1 VKKRA
6 AAADAA
12 AAAASALEGQM
23 QALQEQL
30 ASATGDSAVSVER
43 CAVLQ
48 QQLLVRAHI
57 IALCSRPC

>member
-1 VKKRA
+1 
-6 AAADAA
+6 
-12 AAAASALEGQM
+12 M

-48 QQLLVRAHI
+48 QQLLVRDHI
-57 IALCSRPC
+57 IALCSRLC